1 MFFSTTSPSPDH
13 HQELQN
19 VTNLNN
25 LDNKLHIPG
34 TWTRTSAC
42 VHCSY
47 YVCPAVK
54 NQGAELQMRCY
65 KLRVHD

>member
-25 LDNKLHIPG
+25 LYDVSLIYSVLKLNFCLKNVLLP
-34 TWTRTSAC
+34 TT
-42 VHCSY
+42 
-47 YVCPAVK
+47 VK
-54 NQGAELQMRCY
+54 PYRLYFCC
-65 KLRVHD
+65 K